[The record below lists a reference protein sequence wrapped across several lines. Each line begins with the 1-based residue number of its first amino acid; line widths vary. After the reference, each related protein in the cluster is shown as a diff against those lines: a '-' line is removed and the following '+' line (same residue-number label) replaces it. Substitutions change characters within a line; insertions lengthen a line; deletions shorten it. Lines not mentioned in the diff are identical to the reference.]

1 MMSKTIT
8 SPPGQ
13 NSSLAWSF
21 DSSSD
26 QELILN
32 IRGSINKQT
41 VGKLWRETEKKLAQK
56 EISRLTIDVEGV
68 EYIDMSGQAFLL
80 FTSGLAEKNQSR
92 FSIRGL
98 RRDFRSMLE
107 QLQCFDCME
116 KPVPPRKSLVE
127 ELGRAT
133 VKFGSD
139 TKTFFIFVGQFVSAF
154 SHSLVRPGTIRWK
167 DVLLHIENVGAR
179 AVFIVCLIG
188 FLMGL
193 IISFQSAM
201 PLRMF
206 GAEIFVAR
214 LLGMSMVRELGPLVT
229 AILMAGRTG
238 SSFAA
243 EIGTM
248 KINEEI
254 NALTTMGLSPVK
266 FLVVPRMLAAM
277 LVMPFLTMFFIF
289 FSLIGGAI
297 VMLSLGFPLITYINQ
312 ITMSLTLVDFAGG
325 MFKAVVFSLL
335 VAWIGC
341 VRGLQTATG
350 ARAVGLSTTSAVV
363 SGIVLIAVMDGIFA
377 VTFFIL
383 GI

>member
-1 MMSKTIT
+1 MPSANT
-8 SPPGQ
+8 SLSAQ
-13 NSSLAWSF
+13 NSNISWSF
-21 DSSSD
+21 HQTSD
-26 QELILN
+26 QELVLKINGSLN
-32 IRGSINKQT
+32 TRT
-41 VGKLWRETEKKLAQK
+41 VGRLWQETEKELLEKR
-56 EISRLTIDVEGV
+56 ISNLVIDAGNI
-68 EYIDMSGQAFLL
+68 EYLDMSGQAYLL
-80 FTSGLAEKNQSR
+80 QFSR
-92 FSIRGL
+92 MMENRGGSIHIQGL
-98 RRDFRSMLE
+98 RSDFQQMLL
-107 QLQCFDCME
+107 QLSCFDCLE
-116 KPVPPRKSLVE
+116 RPVYPKKSIFE
-127 ELGRAT
+127 ELGMAT
-133 VKFGSD
+133 VKLGHD
-139 TKTFFIFVGQFVSAF
+139 TKAFFTFVGQFVSAF
-154 SHSLVRPGTIRWK
+154 TYSMFHPRTIRWR
-167 DVLLHIENVGAR
+167 DVLKHIENVGAR

-193 IISFQSAM
+193 IIAFQSAM

-214 LLGMSMVRELGPLVT
+214 LLGLSMVRELGPLVT

-277 LVMPFLTMFFIF
+277 LVMPFLTMFFIV

-297 VMLSLGFPLITYINQ
+297 VMITLGYPLITYINQ
-312 ITMSLTLVDFAGG
+312 ITMSLSFSDFAGG

-341 VRGLQTATG
+341 VRGLQTSTG
-350 ARAVGLSTTSAVV
+350 ASAVGLSTTSAVV
-363 SGIVLIAVMDGIFA
+363 SGIVLIAVADGIFA
-377 VTFFIL
+377 VTFFLL

>member
-1 MMSKTIT
+1 M
-8 SPPGQ
+8 
-13 NSSLAWSF
+13 
-21 DSSSD
+21 
-26 QELILN
+26 E
-32 IRGSINKQT
+32 RG
-41 VGKLWRETEKKLAQK
+41 GKKSVVK
-56 EISRLTIDVEGV
+56 
-68 EYIDMSGQAFLL
+68 
-80 FTSGLAEKNQSR
+80 
-92 FSIRGL
+92 GL
-98 RRDFRSMLE
+98 RRDLMRMFE
-107 QLQCFDCME
+107 QLSCFDCLE
-116 KPVPPRKSLVE
+116 RPVYPRRSVIE

-133 VKFGSD
+133 IKLGND
-139 TKTFFIFVGQFVSAF
+139 AKAFFTFVGQFVSAF
-154 SHSLVRPGTIRWK
+154 SYSLIRPGTIRWR
-167 DVLLHIENVGAR
+167 DVFLHVENVGAK
-179 AVFIVCLIG
+179 AVLIVSLIG

-214 LLGMSMVRELGPLVT
+214 LLGLSMVRELGPLVT
-229 AILMAGRTG
+229 AIIMAGRTG

-254 NALTTMGLSPVK
+254 NALTTMGLNPVK
-266 FLVVPRMLAAM
+266 FLVVPRMFAAM
-277 LVMPFLTMFFIF
+277 LVMPFLTMFFIL

-312 ITMSLTLVDFAGG
+312 ITMSLSMADFAGG
-325 MFKAVVFSLL
+325 LFKAVVFSLL

-341 VRGLQTATG
+341 VRGLQTTTG

-363 SGIVLIAVMDGIFA
+363 SGIVLIAVMDGVFA
-377 VTFFIL
+377 VTFYVL

>member
-1 MMSKTIT
+1 MATI
-8 SPPGQ
+8 
-13 NSSLAWSF
+13 NVSSSGRNRSLTWSF
-21 DSSSD
+21 DSSPD
-26 QELILN
+26 QGLVLTIEGSLN
-32 IRGSINKQT
+32 AQT
-41 VGKLWRETEKKLAQK
+41 VGRLWQETEKRLAGK
-56 EISRLTIDVEGV
+56 TPPGIIIEAGNVD
-68 EYIDMSGQAFLL
+68 YIDMSGQAYLL
-80 FTSGLAEKNQSR
+80 HFTRLMKDRGGQVN
-92 FSIRGL
+92 IRGL
-98 RRDFRSMLE
+98 QPDFQHMIEHLS
-107 QLQCFDCME
+107 CFDCLD
-116 KPVPPRKSLVE
+116 KPARPKRSIFE
-127 ELGRAT
+127 ELGMAT
-133 VKFGSD
+133 VKLGHD
-139 TKTFFIFVGQFVSAF
+139 TRDFFTFVGQFVSAF
-154 SHSLVRPGTIRWK
+154 SHSLIRPGTIRWR

-179 AVFIVCLIG
+179 AVFIVSLIG

-214 LLGMSMVRELGPLVT
+214 LLGLSMVRELGPLVT

-277 LVMPFLTMFFIF
+277 VVMPFLTMFFIL
-289 FSLIGGAI
+289 FSFMGGAI
-297 VMLSLGFPLITYINQ
+297 VMSSLGFPLTTYINQ
-312 ITMSLTLVDFAGG
+312 ITMFLGLADFAGG

-350 ARAVGLSTTSAVV
+350 ASAVGLSTTSAVV
-363 SGIVLIAVMDGIFA
+363 SGIVLIAVADGIFA
-377 VTFFIL
+377 VTFFFL

>member
-1 MMSKTIT
+1 MTTNNDYLPGQETLLTWSFTSSPDKELVLTIT
-8 SPPGQ
+8 G
-13 NSSLAWSF
+13 SLNA
-21 DSSSD
+21 
-26 QELILN
+26 
-32 IRGSINKQT
+32 RT
-41 VGKLWRETEKKLAQK
+41 VSRLWQAAEKKLAGEK
-56 EISRLTIDVEGV
+56 VNNLIIDATEI
-68 EYIDMSGQAFLL
+68 EYLDMSGQAFLL
-80 FTSGLAEKNQSR
+80 HFTSLMERGGKKSVVK
-92 FSIRGL
+92 GL
-98 RRDFRSMLE
+98 RRDLMRMFE
-107 QLQCFDCME
+107 QLSCFDCLE
-116 KPVPPRKSLVE
+116 RPVYPRRSVIE

-133 VKFGSD
+133 IKLGND
-139 TKTFFIFVGQFVSAF
+139 AKAFFTFVGQFVSAF
-154 SHSLVRPGTIRWK
+154 SYSLIRPGTIRWR
-167 DVLLHIENVGAR
+167 DVFLHVENVGAK
-179 AVFIVCLIG
+179 AVLIVSLIG

-214 LLGMSMVRELGPLVT
+214 LLGLSMVRELGPLVT
-229 AILMAGRTG
+229 AIIMAGRTG

-254 NALTTMGLSPVK
+254 NALTTMGLNPVK
-266 FLVVPRMLAAM
+266 FLVVPRMFAAM
-277 LVMPFLTMFFIF
+277 LVMPFLTMFFIL

-312 ITMSLTLVDFAGG
+312 ITMSLSMADFAGG
-325 MFKAVVFSLL
+325 LFKAVVFSLL

-341 VRGLQTATG
+341 VRGLQTTTG

-363 SGIVLIAVMDGIFA
+363 SGIVLIAVMDGVFA
-377 VTFFIL
+377 VTFYVL